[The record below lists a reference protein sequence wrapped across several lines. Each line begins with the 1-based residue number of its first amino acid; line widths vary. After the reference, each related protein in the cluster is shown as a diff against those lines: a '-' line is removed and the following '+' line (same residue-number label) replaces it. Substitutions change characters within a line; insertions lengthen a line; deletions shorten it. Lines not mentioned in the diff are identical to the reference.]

1 MVFMIGVPYCLLLLS
16 TEFNAARLAYAP
28 TTPEM
33 IERFPQRVDGVEL
46 AKKYLLAL
54 LPLTESFAK
63 YIDSYSSRLEAIAS
77 RLEAI
82 ASINMDSCGSQFNSG
97 SNYIGLVD
105 ISSL

>member
-54 LPLTESFAK
+54 LPLTES
-63 YIDSYSSRLEAIAS
+63 L
-77 RLEAI
+77 
-82 ASINMDSCGSQFNSG
+82 NMDSCGSQFNSG